1 MVKVKICG
9 ITNLADALAAV
20 NAGCDAL
27 GFVFLKKSP
36 RYITPLKAK
45 KLINQLPERII
56 KIGVFANARE
66 KTVKRISRQ
75 CRLDILQFHGKE
87 APEYCNRFK
96 NYKIIKTFLVKGRI
110 DKKILAQYQPF
121 AYLFDTYVKSKLG
134 GTGKKF
140 NWNLV
145 TNLGLEHP
153 VFLSGGLNEKNVRQA
168 IKKVK
173 PEWVDASSSLEAR
186 PGKKDHKKIKNF
198 ITAAK
203 KSKLFPS

>member
-1 MVKVKICG
+1 VVKVKICG

-27 GFVFLKKSP
+27 GFVFFKKSP
-36 RYITPLKAK
+36 RYITPQKAK
-45 KLINQLPERII
+45 KLINLLPGRII
-56 KIGVFANARE
+56 KIGVFVNAQE
-66 KTVKRISRQ
+66 KTVKRIVRQ

-87 APEYCNRFK
+87 TPEYCRRFK
-96 NYKIIKTFLVKGRI
+96 NYKIIKAFQIKGKI
-110 DKKILAQYQPF
+110 DEKILAQYQPF
-121 AYLFDTYVKSKLG
+121 AYLFDAYVKSKPG

-145 TNLGLEHP
+145 TGLDLKHP

-168 IKKVK
+168 IRKVK
-173 PEWVDASSSLEAR
+173 PEWVDASSSLESR
-186 PGKKDHKKIKNF
+186 PGKKDHKKVKDF
-198 ITAAK
+198 IIAAK